1 MTVRYEVEMTTL
13 WKIAVFIGLPSLVG
27 LFVLFLALRFCVRRI
42 YMADTKLVEEE
53 VKDTNPVG
61 QTEGNIMTIPSTANV
76 LVPGEVGMYSVS
88 EKNIETGMMSIG

>member
-1 MTVRYEVEMTTL
+1 
-13 WKIAVFIGLPSLVG
+13 
-27 LFVLFLALRFCVRRI
+27 
-42 YMADTKLVEEE
+42 MADTKLVEEE